1 MREVLLIA
9 RREYLERVRSR
20 AFLLMTIL
28 FPVMIGLL
36 IGGSIFAGKLG
47 SGGKDIAVASNDA
60 ALAHAVAAE
69 MQSEPAQGKPPEVVA
84 PASDVQRAVLNRRVE
99 DKTLDGYLWLQQ
111 KPGAAVPEVSFISRS
126 AGDLF
131 SLGGIESA
139 VDHGLE
145 RERLVQHG
153 VSSAEII
160 AMTRHLDIQ
169 TMQIREGRLMPSN
182 SLKSFF
188 GAYAMMFLIYFT
200 VVFYGMNV
208 ARSVVEE
215 KTSRI
220 FEVLLSTVQPQAL
233 MAGKLLGVGA
243 AGLTQMA
250 IWFLLVSAVVTTS
263 AGASLGPEGLAAYGI
278 HPQQL
283 FFLAAYFLLGFFFY
297 SAIAAAVGASV
308 SSEQEIQQFSIVI
321 VAPLTVGMVL
331 ISYIVGNPTA
341 LPVVLLSLFPPCA
354 PIVMFLRMSSQM
366 PPAWQIAL
374 SMVLMLLFIWGAIWV
389 ASRIYRVGILM
400 YGKRATLPE
409 ILRWMRYS

>member
-1 MREVLLIA
+1 MHDVLLIA

-20 AFLLMTIL
+20 AFLTMTML
-28 FPVMIGLL
+28 FPIFIGLMV
-36 IGGSIFAGKLG
+36 GGSIVAGKFA
-47 SGGKDIAVASNDA
+47 SSAKNVAIASNDA
-60 ALAHAVAAE
+60 VLARAVAAA
-69 MQSEPAQGKPPEVVA
+69 MQSASPQVNPPEVVA
-84 PASDVQRAVLNRRVE
+84 PASDAARAALNRRVE
-99 DKTLDGYLWLQQ
+99 DKGLDGYLWLEQ
-111 KPGAAVPEVSFISRS
+111 KPGAAAPEVTFVSRS

-131 SLGGIESA
+131 SLRGLEGA
-139 VDHGLE
+139 VNQGLE
-145 RERLVQHG
+145 REQLVQHG
-153 VSSAEII
+153 VSSAEI
-160 AMTRHLDIQ
+160 AASTHHADIQ
-169 TMQIREGRLMPSN
+169 TMQIRQGQLIPSN

-220 FEVLLSTVQPQAL
+220 FEVLLSTVEPQSL

-243 AGLTQMA
+243 AGLTQLA
-250 IWFLLVSAVVTTS
+250 IWFLLVSAIVTTS
-263 AGASLGPEGLAAYGI
+263 AGASLSPGGLTAYGI
-278 HPQQL
+278 HPLQL
-283 FFLAAYFLLGFFFY
+283 FFLVAYFLLGFFFY

-308 SSEQEIQQFSIVI
+308 SSEQEIQQFSMVI

-374 SMVLMLLFIWGAIWV
+374 SMVLMLLFIWGAIWL

>member
-20 AFLLMTIL
+20 AFLMMTIL
-28 FPVMIGLL
+28 FPLMIGVL

-47 SGGKDIAVASNDA
+47 SAGKDIAIASNDP
-60 ALAHAVAAE
+60 ALARAVAAE
-69 MQSEPAQGKPPEVVA
+69 MQSEPAQGTPLEVVA
-84 PASDVQRAVLNRRVE
+84 PASDAQRAALNRRVE
-99 DKTLDGYLWLQQ
+99 GKALDGYLWLEQ
-111 KPGAAVPEVSFISRS
+111 KPGAAAPEVSFISRS

-131 SLGGIESA
+131 SLGGIERA

-153 VSSAEII
+153 VSSAEIT
-160 AMTRHLDIQ
+160 AMTRHPDIQ
-169 TMQIREGRLMPSN
+169 TMQIRAGRLTPSN

-250 IWFLLVSAVVTTS
+250 IWFLLVSAIVGTS
-263 AGASLGPEGLAAYGI
+263 AGASLGSGGLAAFGI

-308 SSEQEIQQFSIVI
+308 SSEQEIQQFSMVI

-331 ISYIVGNPTA
+331 ISYIVANPTA

-366 PPAWQIAL
+366 PPAWQIAP
-374 SMVLMLLFIWGAIWV
+374 SMVLMLLSIWAAIWV